1 MSDEVLGKT
10 TIAPE
15 VLHTIARLTALG
27 VDGVSRMATSANT
40 INRVAN
46 KNDNE
51 GVKIE
56 IKDNTVFVDLFVILK
71 SEENVRVVSKNIQQ
85 RVKRAINE
93 MIGMDIAFVNIH
105 IADIDFEL

>member
-27 VDGVSRMATSANT
+27 VDGVSRMATSPNT

-71 SEENVRVVSKNIQQ
+71 SEENVRVVKGSSS
-85 RVKRAINE
+85 
-93 MIGMDIAFVNIH
+93 MIH
-105 IADIDFEL
+105 ISFIKIEYINQLSRILKYFKFP

>member
-15 VLHTIARLTALG
+15 VLHTIARLTTLG
-27 VDGVSRMATSANT
+27 VDGVSRMATLPNT
-40 INRVAN
+40 FNRMN
-46 KNDNE
+46 TKNDSE

-56 IKDNTVFVDLFVILK
+56 TKDNTVFVDLFVILK

-85 RVKRAINE
+85 RVKRAINK

-105 IADIDFEL
+105 IVDIDFEL